1 MVSWQHQNWIN
12 HGRPDSGLALPL
24 QLLAN
29 TLSGA
34 GYTVY
39 TYPNDAHLDAQPP
52 QDHTYYSETG
62 WPGTSPK
69 WWRHAI
75 DIMPKTDNAAGGRD
89 LQLIGQRLYDARQ
102 AGRITWIKYMNWPSD
117 GDLTRA
123 VQDSWKPGHSR
134 GSSGDTGHIHISSTT
149 GCETLNDPFNPL
161 TVTPAT
167 SIVPTPEDSVSRFIA
182 LDQTTGRF
190 YVCDGVT
197 SWPLTPARL
206 AKLRTWRDWGLLRDI
221 ASDRNHPEAGSTLEF
236 PVIGWN
242 QEEFGTLVRDT
253 PPVAPVVAAQIDPVI
268 LQGAVEAAL
277 RAVGVSV
284 SPAQVAAALEYP
296 AVRAVLVAAAEEGSN
311 LAEDD

>member
-29 TLSGA
+29 TLAGA

-69 WWRHAI
+69 WWRHAL

-89 LQLIGQRLYDARQ
+89 LQRIGQRLFDARQ
-102 AGRITWIKYMNWPSD
+102 AGRIAWLKYMNWPSD

-161 TVTPAT
+161 APAAT
-167 SIVPTPEDSVSRFIA
+167 ANNGPAANLKEPIMFLAISDDNKYYA
-182 LDQTTGRF
+182 
-190 YVCDGVT
+190 CDGAVSVPRT
-197 SWPLTPARL
+197 LEEIAI
-206 AKLRTWRDWGLLRDI
+206 LRGLRDHGFVDFK
-221 ASDRNHPEAGSTLEF
+221 SDPAHPGNGTTLEF
-236 PVIGWN
+236 PVQHWN
-242 QEEFGTLVRDT
+242 TGYGAPLSQ
-253 PPVAPVVAAQIDPVI
+253 PVAPAAAAPLDPAV
-268 LQGAVEAAL
+268 LQAAVEAAL

-284 SPAQVAAALEYP
+284 SPAQVAAALEDP

-311 LAEDD
+311 LAEDS